1 MKRIFISGSDT
12 EVGKT
17 FFTVQLLRKLKSANV
32 AGFKPIACGDRDD
45 AQKFLDAMAPTSL
58 VLDEINPIFLQKP
71 MAPYVA
77 ATAENRTLDFDR
89 LDKSLKKLEIIYSTV
104 LIEGAGGIMTPIT
117 SNLTMRD
124 LARRWDCS
132 VVLVVPNQLGVL
144 SQTLCAVEA
153 LQDLV
158 LEGIILNNREAMGQG
173 LDLQR
178 SNQEVL
184 LEHFPG
190 KVWNL
195 NDCDLTKFAERFNE
209 T

>member
-17 FFTVQLLRKLKSANV
+17 FFTVQLLQKLKSTKV

-45 AQKFLDAMAPTSL
+45 AQKFLDVMAPASL

-77 ATAENRTLDFDR
+77 AKAESRTIDFDL
-89 LDKSLKKLEIIYSTV
+89 LDKSLEKLETLYSTI
-104 LIEGAGGIMTPIT
+104 LIEGAGGIMTPVT

-124 LARRWDCS
+124 LARRWNCS

-144 SQTLCAVEA
+144 SQTLCVVEA

-195 NDCDLTKFAERFNE
+195 NDRDLMKFAERFNKI
-209 T
+209 